1 VLTAATTHF
10 PVESPEA
17 VRYEEARTL
26 GFWGELGGRVVGAP
40 SILAADFSD
49 LAEEVRKAQRGGA
62 ELVHFD
68 AMDNHFVPNLTI
80 GPVVAASL
88 VDSVDVPVD
97 AHLMVDNPD
106 NLIEPFAEA
115 GVMSISVQPEVVK
128 HLHRTLE
135 LIRNAGCEAGAALNP
150 TTPPESIEWALPY
163 LDYVLVMSVNPGFGG
178 QTFIPEMV
186 DKVRRI
192 GEMTDLPVQVD
203 GGITEKT
210 APLMVEA
217 GARVLVAGSAV
228 YKGDPE
234 TEMRKIIEAGRAAL

>member
-1 VLTAATTHF
+1 MA
-10 PVESPEA
+10 
-17 VRYEEARTL
+17 
-26 GFWGELGGRVVGAP
+26 FWGELGDRVVGAP
-40 SILAADFSD
+40 SILAADFSE
-49 LAEEVRKAQRGGA
+49 LAEEVRRAQRGGA

-88 VDSVDVPVD
+88 VEAVDVPVD

-106 NLIEPFAEA
+106 NLIRPFAEA
-115 GVMSISVQPEVVK
+115 GVVSISVQPEVVK

-135 LIRNAGCEAGAALNP
+135 LIRAGGCEAGVALNP
-150 TTPPESIEWALPY
+150 TTPPESIEWALSY

-178 QTFIPEMV
+178 QAFIPEMV
-186 DKVRRI
+186 EKVRRVKEI
-192 GEMTDLPVQVD
+192 SDLPVQVD
-203 GGITEKT
+203 GGITERT

-217 GARVLVAGSAV
+217 GAQVLVAGSAV

-234 TEMRKIIEAGRAAL
+234 TEMRRIIEAGRGARRKDSGQGDLPPAHR

>member
-1 VLTAATTHF
+1 MA
-10 PVESPEA
+10 
-17 VRYEEARTL
+17 
-26 GFWGELGGRVVGAP
+26 FWAELGDRVVGAP
-40 SILAADFSD
+40 SILAADFSE
-49 LAEEVRKAQRGGA
+49 LAEEVRRAERGGA

-68 AMDNHFVPNLTI
+68 AMDNHFVPNLTV

-88 VDSVDVPVD
+88 VEAVGVPVD

-106 NLIEPFAEA
+106 NLVRPFIEA
-115 GVMSISVQPEVVK
+115 GVVSISVQPEVVT

-135 LIRNAGCEAGAALNP
+135 LIREGGCEAGVALNP

-178 QTFIPEMV
+178 QVFIPEMV
-186 DKVRRI
+186 EKVRRVKR
-192 GEMTDLPVQVD
+192 MTDLPVQVD

-234 TEMRKIIEAGRAAL
+234 VEMRKIIEAARRAL